1 MNITIHNSEDRGRS
15 MHDWLQ
21 SSHSFSFADY
31 YDSGKMGFGMLR
43 VLNDDVVQ
51 PGEGFGLHP
60 HNNMEI
66 ISIVLSGSLE
76 HKDSMGN
83 GSVIRTGDVQV
94 MSAGIGVRHSEFN
107 HSEKEPVNFLQLWI
121 FPKEKNIK
129 PSYAQKTFLP
139 EDRKNSIKLIA
150 SGTRSQDT
158 LYIHQDAALSMG
170 SLDKEKE
177 ILYKVKYPG
186 NGIYLFVIEGEIYT
200 GGGSLKKRDAAAVT
214 DAGAINIKAEEDSQ
228 FLIVEV
234 PV

>member
-170 SLDKEKE
+170 NLEKKKE

>member
-1 MNITIHNSEDRGRS
+1 

-31 YDSGKMGFGMLR
+31 YDPGKMGFGMLR
-43 VLNDDVVQ
+43 VLNDDIVQ
-51 PGEGFGLHP
+51 PAEGFGLHP

-66 ISIVLSGSLE
+66 VSIVLSGSLE

-107 HSEKEPVNFLQLWI
+107 HSESDPVNFLQLWI

-139 EDRKNSIKLIA
+139 EDRKNTIKLIA
-150 SGTRSQDT
+150 SGAKSQDT

-170 SLDKEKE
+170 NLEKEKE

-186 NGIYLFVIEGEIYT
+186 NGVYLFVIEGELIA
-200 GGGSLKKRDAAAVT
+200 GGCSLKKRDAAAIT
-214 DAGAINIKAEEDSQ
+214 DTGEIHIKAEENSH

-234 PV
+234 PL

>member
-1 MNITIHNSEDRGRS
+1 MNITIEKSESRGRS

-31 YDSGKMGFGMLR
+31 YDPGKMGFGMLR
-43 VLNDDVVQ
+43 VLNDDIVQ
-51 PGEGFGLHP
+51 PAEGFGLHP

-66 ISIVLSGSLE
+66 VSIVLSGSLE

-107 HSEKEPVNFLQLWI
+107 HSESDPVNFLQLWI

-139 EDRKNSIKLIA
+139 EDRKNTIKLIA
-150 SGTRSQDT
+150 SGAKSQDT

-170 SLDKEKE
+170 NLEKEKE

-186 NGIYLFVIEGEIYT
+186 NGVYLFVIEGELIA
-200 GGGSLKKRDAAAVT
+200 GGCSLKKRDAAAIT
-214 DAGAINIKAEEDSQ
+214 DTGEIHIKAEENSH

-234 PV
+234 PL